1 MSWLCLIIQKLD
13 GKVYN
18 LLDYDIRV
26 LDYTLSSSNF
36 VTTYEEV
43 EGYDGA
49 IPIRTNGKQRMSQ
62 ADCFFMAR
70 DSYDY
75 VLLRNE
81 IFKIFASKEYFYLI
95 DVREPG
101 IRSYVRAQSF
111 DPQQVISKAGMFQ
124 VTFESPRT
132 YRESIGKT
140 TDPFTFDSNLWQI
153 GQGLIAEDTKYT
165 HNTTSFRIYNAGDVT
180 IDPRSI
186 PLKITYKGIS
196 NNLSIKNTT
205 TGDFWSYTGSTAFD
219 NDVITLDG
227 VRSYRT
233 AVGSIFGKT
242 NLGLITLKPG
252 WNDFVLTGTTSAFE
266 IKFDFRFYY
275 L

>member
-1 MSWLCLIIQKLD
+1 VSWLCLIIQKLD
-13 GKVYN
+13 GKVCN

-26 LDYTLSSSNF
+26 LNYTLSSSNF

-49 IPIRTNGKQRMSQ
+49 IPIRTNGKQRISQ

-81 IFKIFASKEYFYLI
+81 IFKLFASKEFFYLI

-132 YRESIGKT
+132 YRESVGKT

-153 GQGLIAEDTKYT
+153 GQGLIAEDTKYI

-180 IDPRSI
+180 IDPRSF
-186 PLKITYKGIS
+186 PFKITYKGVS
-196 NNLSIKNTT
+196 NNLSIKNVT
-205 TGDFWSYTGSTAFD
+205 TGDLWSYTGSTASVS
-219 NDVITLDG
+219 DVITLDG
-227 VRSYRT
+227 VKSYQT
-233 AVGSIFGKT
+233 AIGSIFGKT
-242 NLGLITLKPG
+242 NWGLITLKPG
-252 WNDFVLTGTTSAFE
+252 WNDFVLTGTAGTFE
-266 IKFDFRFYY
+266 IKFDFQFYY